1 MLVKFIYFGGQ
12 MQNSNILSNL
22 SNKVDMNEFY
32 DELEGDIEMVSG
44 VYYSLA
50 KVYKKGGSR
59 KFKHNK

>member
-1 MLVKFIYFGGQ
+1 

-32 DELEGDIEMVSG
+32 DELEGDIEIVSG

-59 KFKHNK
+59 KFKHNKCFE